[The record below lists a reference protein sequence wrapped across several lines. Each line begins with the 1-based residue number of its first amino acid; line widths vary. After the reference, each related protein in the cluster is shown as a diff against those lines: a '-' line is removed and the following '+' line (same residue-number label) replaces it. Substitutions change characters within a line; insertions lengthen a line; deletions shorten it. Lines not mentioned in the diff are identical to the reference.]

1 DLSWS
6 GFRPDMINRL
16 HPAPHAASA

>member
-1 DLSWS
+1 LSWS

>member
-1 DLSWS
+1 SWS

-16 HPAPHAASA
+16 HPTPHAANA

>member
-1 DLSWS
+1 SWS

-16 HPAPHAASA
+16 HPPPHAANA